1 MPLHLLNGFWG
12 KESRRH
18 NSHLTHPRALRAHLH
33 PPALPWVG
41 AHSRH
46 TAVPQTGLT
55 LRKTQHAPGK
65 THLKPF
71 QDLSRELE
79 VCWPHRATSRLGG
92 RLTHLET
99 DVFSAEARAVSCWW
113 GRAEP
118 GQGPIGQAG
127 LRHTSLHKTQTGTCW
142 QATAVPKPQWRIS
155 MSEGNQ
161 WQADLWPRWKQRRCW
176 LQSREQGLEAR

>member
-1 MPLHLLNGFWG
+1 MQKWRVLPFVTTCLLNGFWG

-18 NSHLTHPRALRAHLH
+18 KSHLTRPRVLRAHLH

-41 AHSRH
+41 AYSRR

-71 QDLSRELE
+71 QDLSQELE
-79 VCWPHRATSRLGG
+79 VCRPHRATSRLGG

-99 DVFSAEARAVSCWW
+99 DIFSAEARAVSCRW

-118 GQGPIGQAG
+118 VQGPIGQAG
-127 LRHTSLHKTQTGTCW
+127 LRTRPCTKH
-142 QATAVPKPQWRIS
+142 
-155 MSEGNQ
+155 
-161 WQADLWPRWKQRRCW
+161 RRGHAGRQ
-176 LQSREQGLEAR
+176 LPFPNHSGRYP